1 MATTN
6 YIIKKILVNENIYI
20 SSSIVEIIPKTISKA
35 LNNMFEHAKKYVS
48 DECGNQ
54 IANKMEIVD
63 VHTVYQIDE
72 PLVDTMIIYRIG
84 SDSNRLHVYQR
95 KTKIVPG
102 FIYGY
107 SSYSEFKRVAIFE
120 IEDNYITMAQQA
132 EKPTITKVSHK
143 SQATN
148 NMMDNL
154 IAELNKFHE
163 NKNINK

>member
-1 MATTN
+1 
-6 YIIKKILVNENIYI
+6 
-20 SSSIVEIIPKTISKA
+20 
-35 LNNMFEHAKKYVS
+35 MFEHAKKYVS

-54 IANKMEIVD
+54 ISHKMEIID

-72 PLVDTMIIYRIG
+72 PLIDTMIIYRIG

-95 KTKIVPG
+95 KTKIAPG

-120 IEDNYITMAQQA
+120 IEESMEQSFVQH
-132 EKPTITKVSHK
+132 TIAKASYK
-143 SQATN
+143 SPAVN
-148 NMMDNL
+148 NIMGNL

-163 NKNINK
+163 NKNK

>member
-6 YIIKKILVNENIYI
+6 YTIKKILVNENIYL

-54 IANKMEIVD
+54 ISHKMEIID
-63 VHTVYQIDE
+63 VHTFYQIDE
-72 PLVDTMIIYRIG
+72 PLIDTMIIYRIG

-120 IEDNYITMAQQA
+120 IEESVGNLQQNETHLIA
-132 EKPTITKVSHK
+132 KASHK
-143 SQATN
+143 SQKTN
-148 NMMDNL
+148 NMMGNL